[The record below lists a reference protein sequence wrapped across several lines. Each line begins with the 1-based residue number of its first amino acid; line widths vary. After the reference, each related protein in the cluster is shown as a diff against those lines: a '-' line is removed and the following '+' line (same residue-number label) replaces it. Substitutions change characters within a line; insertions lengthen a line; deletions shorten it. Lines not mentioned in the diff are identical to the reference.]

1 MRKYIISFCISAFV
15 YVLILSLGHSYYLT
29 QINNQ
34 MEVTITQL
42 VEKIAEL
49 QRQNASRIELN
60 KGGLK

>member
-49 QRQNASRIELN
+49 QRQNAWIELN

>member
-49 QRQNASRIELN
+49 QRKNASRIELN

>member
-49 QRQNASRIELN
+49 QRQNAWIELN
-60 KGGLK
+60 KGGSK

>member
-42 VEKIAEL
+42 VEKIVEL
-49 QRQNASRIELN
+49 QRQNAWIELN

>member
-49 QRQNASRIELN
+49 QKQNAWIELN

>member
-49 QRQNASRIELN
+49 QRKNAWIELN

>member
-49 QRQNASRIELN
+49 QRQDAWIELN
-60 KGGLK
+60 KGGVK

>member
-49 QRQNASRIELN
+49 QRQKAWMEIN

>member
-49 QRQNASRIELN
+49 QRQNARIELN

>member
-49 QRQNASRIELN
+49 QRKDAWIELN